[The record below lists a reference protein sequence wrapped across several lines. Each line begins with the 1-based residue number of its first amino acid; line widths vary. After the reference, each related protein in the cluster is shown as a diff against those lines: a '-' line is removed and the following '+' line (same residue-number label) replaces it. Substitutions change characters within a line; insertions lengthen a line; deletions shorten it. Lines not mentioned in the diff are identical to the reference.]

1 MSDKKRMAKTVIA
14 LITAFMLVF
23 VTACSSSSVSQ
34 NGGEGSSPP
43 GSAGEG
49 TNGRATEENNEG
61 GNGSAGSREKM
72 VLRLGHQ
79 SPEKSAYHYL
89 ALEFERLVEEK
100 TNGQVDIEIYP
111 FRQLGADVEL
121 MSSMQMGTLDLGV
134 ITGSAISNF
143 APEFMV
149 LDLPYIFEDRQHVLN
164 FLASDGGKELLKE
177 TEKADLLTFGLMPR
191 LFRHITNSKRP
202 IYTVEDLKGLTIRVS
217 ESEVYLD
224 AYKLLG
230 ASVQTMNFGDT
241 MTALQQG
248 ALDGQENTMDVIHDE
263 RVYEVQKYVSKTG
276 INFAFAALMGS
287 KQRFESWPADLQQVI
302 VESAEEA
309 IAEIQKLY
317 ETYEEEYSDILT
329 DLGMEINDV
338 NDKQPFVELTRP
350 VIDQFAQE
358 YGDKYIKLIEAV
370 K

>member
-1 MSDKKRMAKTVIA
+1 MSKTVIA
-14 LITAFMLVF
+14 LLTAAILAF
-23 VTACSSSSVSQ
+23 VTACGSS
-34 NGGEGSSPP
+34 GGSGSSPAGSTGTSSSG
-43 GSAGEG
+43 GSAGG
-49 TNGRATEENNEG
+49 STSAQNNGG
-61 GNGSAGSREKM
+61 GSGSSGGGEKM

-89 ALEFERLVEEK
+89 ALEFKEIVEEK
-100 TNGQVDIEIYP
+100 TNGQVEIEIYP

-143 APEFMV
+143 TPEFMV
-149 LDLPYIFEDRQHVLN
+149 LDLPYIFEDRQHVLD

-177 TEKADLLTFGLMPR
+177 TEKADMVTFGLMPR

-202 IYTVEDLKGLTIRVS
+202 IHRVEDLKGMTIRVS
-217 ESEVYLD
+217 ESEMYLE

-248 ALDGQENTMDVIHDE
+248 AIDGQENTMDVIHDE

-287 KQRFESWPADLQQVI
+287 KQNFESWPADLQQII
-302 VESAEEA
+302 VDASAQA
-309 IAEIQKLY
+309 IAEIEKLY
-317 ETYEEEYSDILT
+317 ETYEDDYTKILT
-329 DLGMEINDV
+329 DLGLEINDV
-338 NDKQPFVELTRP
+338 ENKQPFVDLTRP
-350 VIDQFAQE
+350 VIDQFVQK
-358 YGDKYIKLIEAV
+358 YGDKYVKLIEAV